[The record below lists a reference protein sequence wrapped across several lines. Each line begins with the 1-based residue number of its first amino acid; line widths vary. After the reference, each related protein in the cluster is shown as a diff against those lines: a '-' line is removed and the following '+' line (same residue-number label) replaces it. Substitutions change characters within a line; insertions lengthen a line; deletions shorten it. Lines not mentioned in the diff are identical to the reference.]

1 MKTRNSE
8 INGLKKVNIYTFSL
22 SESPRGL
29 SIWVTLLSF
38 GEAERIAYGVAH
50 NANKD
55 RAEVYS
61 IYAGLKA
68 LKEPCGVHI
77 YSDSQFISN
86 AITLGWIYHWNE
98 NGWKIHHKPVP
109 NQDVW
114 KAILPLLDYHTVS
127 IEWVQKPITLPKMI
141 KCREK
146 AGELLLVYQS

>member
-1 MKTRNSE
+1 MKVSTDIKSVE
-8 INGLKKVNIYTFSL
+8 IYTFSL

-29 SIWVTLLSF
+29 SVWVSSLAF
-38 GEAERIAYGVAH
+38 GSAERVLSGVAH
-50 NANKD
+50 NTNKD

-61 IYAGLKA
+61 IYAALKA

-86 AITLGWIYHWNE
+86 AITLGWIHHWNE
-98 NGWKIHHKPVP
+98 NGWRIHHKPVP

-141 KCREK
+141 RCREK
-146 AGELLLVYQS
+146 AGELFLLNQRR